1 MRQRLTYA
9 NVVSSRALFLVLAGG
24 AAYAA
29 NTVFSSDI
37 VDGQV
42 KTPDL
47 ADGAVANAKLAGG
60 AVTSDK
66 VADESLRGRDVFDN
80 ALRGAD
86 INESTLSSV
95 GGGGPAGGDLAGTYP
110 NPEIPFGA
118 VGSSEI
124 ADGLV
129 GGSELGPVEI
139 RQMSTS
145 VPPAGGVGSV
155 ALTCPGTSDTLLS
168 GGAGFDFPSGELSSS
183 RPDSTGWFAQ
193 GQNNGT
199 VAQNLT
205 VYVLCIF

>member
-1 MRQRLTYA
+1 MRPRLTYA
-9 NVVSSRALFLVLAGG
+9 NVVSSLALFLVLAGG

-47 ADGAVANAKLAGG
+47 ANGAVANAKLAGG

-66 VADESLRGRDVFDN
+66 VADESLRGRDVLDN

-86 INESTLSSV
+86 IDEWTLSSI
-95 GGGGPAGGDLAGTYP
+95 GGGGPAGGDLTG
-110 NPEIPFGA
+110 E
-118 VGSSEI
+118 SSK
-124 ADGLV
+124 L
-129 GGSELGPVEI
+129 LG
-139 RQMSTS
+139 
-145 VPPAGGVGSV
+145 
-155 ALTCPGTSDTLLS
+155 
-168 GGAGFDFPSGELSSS
+168 GGAGSTSRVRSSS
-183 RPDSTGWFAQ
+183 RPTALVP

-205 VYVLCIF
+205 VYVLCVL